1 VAQYSSQPHGIDG
14 LFTGIET
21 VLVIEDE
28 LVVRQL
34 IAETLQHQRYTILN
48 APNEAAAV
56 EVIEGHSGLID
67 LLLTDMVCLSWEA
80 KNWRKC
86 TTSPTQTAEHFI
98 RQAIPTLV
106 YRIRVFWSRMAHSST
121 SPSLF
126 QS

>member
-1 VAQYSSQPHGIDG
+1 VAPHSGHPHGIDG

-67 LLLTDMVCLSWEA
+67 LLLTGMVMPIMGGQELA
-80 KNWRKC
+80 
-86 TTSPTQTAEHFI
+86 
-98 RQAIPTLV
+98 
-106 YRIRVFWSRMAHSST
+106 
-121 SPSLF
+121 
-126 QS
+126 